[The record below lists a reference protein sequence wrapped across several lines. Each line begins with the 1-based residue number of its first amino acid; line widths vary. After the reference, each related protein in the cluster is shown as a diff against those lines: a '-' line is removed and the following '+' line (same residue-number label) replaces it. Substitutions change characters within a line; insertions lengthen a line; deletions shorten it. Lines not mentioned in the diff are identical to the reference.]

1 VNLLLL
7 LGVILLAER
16 LKTDWMTF
24 EKINDVASTVD
35 AMLQQDEFSLMAG
48 ASSMR
53 QAEGFPYFTVIWEK
67 DLFRED
73 RRPKAGG
80 TAGQVERGDRKIAR
94 WQFRPVLH
102 GVMQVREKKQ
112 AIMTIYEN
120 KNKSGHLRTVE
131 IGDEIQG
138 YIVTGIEDSIVRLS
152 SQKGEEL
159 IDMVD
164 NDLLH
169 SDGGADTKTPTV
181 KVITVGTAPRP
192 VKASAKITT
201 QVKQKQNMGLQVTVV
216 EGSSVQR
223 GQLNT
228 RRKTEDFRK
237 NRRRARQN
245 LSE

>member
-1 VNLLLL
+1 
-7 LGVILLAER
+7 
-16 LKTDWMTF
+16 
-24 EKINDVASTVD
+24 
-35 AMLQQDEFSLMAG
+35 
-48 ASSMR
+48 MR
-53 QAEGFPYFTVIWEK
+53 QTEGFPHFTVMWEK

-73 RRPKAGG
+73 RRPQAGG
-80 TAGQVERGDRKIAR
+80 AAGQVEREDRKISR

-102 GVMQVREKKQ
+102 GVMQVGETKR
-112 AIMTIYEN
+112 AIMTVYEN
-120 KNKSGHLRTVE
+120 KKKSGHLRTVE

-138 YIVTGIEDSIVRLS
+138 YTVTGIEDSIVRLS
-152 SQKGEEL
+152 SQKGEEI

-164 NDLLH
+164 NDSLY
-169 SDGGADTKTPTV
+169 SDGGSDTKTSTV
-181 KVITVGTAPRP
+181 KVITVGIARRP
-192 VKASAKITT
+192 VKASSKITT

-237 NRRRARQN
+237 TRRKALQN